1 MSIEQWAWGLGIV
14 AVLATIGWLAMEA
27 FMAPTIEFEDDE
39 EPVVYGP
46 RAMAVRQEMRA
57 EVIAYHG
64 IQDEVPS

>member
-39 EPVVYGP
+39 EP
-46 RAMAVRQEMRA
+46 
-57 EVIAYHG
+57 
-64 IQDEVPS
+64 S